1 VRMNHSVH
9 VIKSD
14 GTSELF
20 EESKLVESLTRV
32 KASPEAIDEITDEIG
47 REIHEGMTTAEVYRR
62 AFELLRKHSVQAAAK
77 YSVRRALTELGP
89 DGFPFEKFVARI
101 FTMWEYEAVTDQTL
115 MGESVDHEVDVVA
128 WKGDNLAMVEAKF
141 HNEFG
146 MKSDLKVVLYVKA
159 RYDDLVGKEFDYG
172 GKKRKLSE
180 RWVATNTKFTDKA
193 ITYGEHYGLKLL
205 GWNYPADQNLHHII
219 AENGLHPITCMTTL
233 SRDQKKDLIGHG
245 VLVCVDIVGRPSV
258 LHDIGIKPENVERIL
273 TEAQVIIEEAK

>member
-1 VRMNHSVH
+1 MNHLVNI
-9 VIKSD
+9 VKSD
-14 GTSELF
+14 GTTELF
-20 EESKLVESLTRV
+20 EEEKLVESLTRV
-32 KASPEAIDEITDEIG
+32 KASPEAIDEITDEIE
-47 REIHEGMTTAEVYRR
+47 REMHDGITTAEVYRR

-77 YSVRRALTELGP
+77 YSVRRALVELGP

-128 WKGDNLAMVEAKF
+128 WKGNELAMVEAKF

-159 RYDDLVGKEFDYG
+159 RYDDLDEKEFEYG
-172 GKKRKLSE
+172 GKKRKLTE

-193 ITYGEHYGLKLL
+193 IIYGERNGLKLL

-233 SRDQKKDLIGHG
+233 TRDQKRDLIGHG
-245 VLVCVDIVGRPSV
+245 VLACVDIVGKPSV
-258 LHDIGIKPENVERIL
+258 LHEVGVKPEDQERIL